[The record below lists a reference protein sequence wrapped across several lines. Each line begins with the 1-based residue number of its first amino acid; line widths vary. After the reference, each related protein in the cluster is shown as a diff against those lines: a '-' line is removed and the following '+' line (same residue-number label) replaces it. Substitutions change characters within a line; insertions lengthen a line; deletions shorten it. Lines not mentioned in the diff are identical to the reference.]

1 MEMSLPNLKKI
12 EKGKTVFY
20 NSPFSETNELV
31 RVGIDRENSFY
42 HSLLLSYAE
51 DYPSCSSEEQD
62 DMVSRFI
69 ESLMKKVSID
79 DWEELNNEYNLVSY
93 SSELMSSLQ
102 SFYEYIETRKM
113 SDLESIRNV
122 VSKLQISS
130 NFELYEAIFEL
141 LSFSNFK
148 NALKM
153 TNKDSSDSES
163 VDEYRK
169 LFISNIITI
178 LNSSKEFKAIE
189 MEKKR
194 YIINIVNNFLVNF
207 FREIEKQ
214 TFNKFKSKLLLVES
228 NVNNFVMDTV
238 SKRLKRNIYIVN
250 GSNRLP
256 YALSPNIDRGRK
268 NIVLLQFQ
276 NSFELV
282 GKILPKN
289 DIIYEFEAE
298 NKFIR
303 KVNMF
308 LVSPEDIHEKY
319 PSLAE
324 YLPKLSQESPRNLYS
339 DSDDDRRRKNE
350 PKREEKSRLESR
362 GKTRR
367 NDDIDEEQTSRVE
380 SRGKP
385 KRNDDIDEEQTR
397 RETRV
402 ETTEKSRNR
411 LESRGKQRRD
421 NDIDEE
427 QTRVETTE
435 KSRNRPESRGKPR
448 RDDTVEEQP
457 RRETRGKPR
466 RDDTVEEQP
475 RRETRGETRGK
486 PRRDDS
492 EEDDERYKPEP
503 RSQERTNTLRDF
515 IYQSETEESD

>member
-153 TNKDSSDSES
+153 TNKDSSDNES

-350 PKREEKSRLESR
+350 PKREEKSRLE
-362 GKTRR
+362 T
-367 NDDIDEEQTSRVE
+367 RVE
-380 SRGKP
+380 TRGKP
-385 KRNDDIDEEQTR
+385 RRNDDIDEEQTR
-397 RETRV
+397 R

-411 LESRGKQRRD
+411 LESRGKPRRD

-435 KSRNRPESRGKPR
+435 KSRNRHESRGKQR
-448 RDDTVEEQP
+448 RDDDIDEEQQ
-457 RRETRGKPR
+457 RRETRGETRGKPR

-475 RRETRGETRGK
+475 RRETRVETRGK
-486 PRRDDS
+486 TRRDDS

>member
-466 RDDTVEEQP
+466 RDD
-475 RRETRGETRGK
+475 
-486 PRRDDS
+486 S